1 MGFCITNAG
10 LRHHGWSLHE
20 PAAPTSALADRSG
33 PEGIHRHWTNIIY
46 STYFPN
52 MVMEM
57 EISTILRHYGSSM
70 HELTNTA
77 VVLILQRIS
86 IAQIWPY
93 FSNKTNKQR
102 RSQQY
107 WDIIVVIIID
117 ARTQITNIWMI
128 NHDLCLI
135 APYHRNILHLH
146 LKPDLFS
153 YLVQQL
159 VVNFHVLPRIVAHW
173 TFNIAWFAQFSLI

>member
-10 LRHHGWSLHE
+10 LRHYGWSMHE
-20 PAAPTSALADRSG
+20 SAEPTSALADKSG
-33 PEGIHRHWTNIIY
+33 PERIHRHWTNIIY
-46 STYFPN
+46 NCTYFPN
-52 MVMEM
+52 MAMEM
-57 EISTILRHYGSSM
+57 EISTILRHHGSSM
-70 HELTNTA
+70 HEPTNTA

-93 FSNKTNKQR
+93 FSKTIKQW

-107 WDIIVVIIID
+107 WDIVVFID

-128 NHDLCLI
+128 NHALCLI

-153 YLVQQL
+153 YSVQLL
-159 VVNFHVLPRIVAHW
+159 VVNFHVLPHIVAHW
-173 TFNIAWFAQFSLI
+173 KFNIA